1 MKYAI
6 LFIVAVIGGF
16 IGYYLHK
23 LNTDDLILKK
33 RGSFYIGGEKVAQD
47 FVELGSFRADDTVT
61 INQMYVEYM
70 ISKNSSHTP
79 LILVHG
85 AGLSGSC
92 YDTTPDGRMGW
103 FEYFVRKSYPTYV
116 VDQVGRGRS
125 GFNQAIFNNVGAGRE
140 DISKQP
146 KILRMADLH
155 SCWINFRIGPK
166 AGEAFKGTQFP
177 IEATEEF
184 SRFSIADLSASLDS
198 PNPNYK
204 SLADLA
210 QKLGGAVLIGHSQSG
225 HYPLESALLNTNDI
239 KAMILLEPGTC
250 VPQNWTDEQLSIFS
264 KIPLLVVYGD
274 HLEGSTEGAAISW
287 QERFDTC
294 NELIKK
300 INAKGGNA
308 KMLYLPEKG
317 LHGNTHMFMLDK
329 NNLDIADLI
338 LDWLKENNL

>member
-6 LFIVAVIGGF
+6 LFLAAVLGGF

-23 LNTDDLILKK
+23 PNTDDLVLKK

-47 FVELGSFRADDTVT
+47 FVELGSFRPDDTVT

-70 ISKNSSHTP
+70 IPPKPAHTP
-79 LILVHG
+79 LILTHG

-103 FEYFVRKSYPTYV
+103 FEYFVRKSFPTYV

-140 DISKQP
+140 DVSKLP
-146 KILRMADLH
+146 KISRMGDLH
-155 SCWINFRIGPK
+155 ACWINFRIGSK
-166 AGEAFKGTQFP
+166 EGEAYEGTQFP
-177 IEATEEF
+177 IEAMDEF
-184 SRFSIADLSASLDS
+184 SRTSIADLSASLEN

-204 SLADLA
+204 SLANLA
-210 QKLGGAVLIGHSQSG
+210 KKLGGAVLIGHSQSG
-225 HYPLESALLNTNDI
+225 HYPLESALLAPDYV
-239 KAMILLEPGTC
+239 KAMIVLEGVC
-250 VPQNWTDEQLSIFS
+250 SSQNWTEEQLMTFS

-274 HLEGSTEGAAISW
+274 HLEGSTEGASTSW

-294 NELIKK
+294 NNLIQQ
-300 INAKGGNA
+300 INNHGGNA
-308 KMLYLPEKG
+308 AMFYLPAKG

-329 NNLDIADLI
+329 NNLEVADLI
-338 LDWLKENNL
+338 LNWLKENNL